1 MLDIHISQDYN
12 QLKFALVSLKF
23 QQTSG
28 MKIANHIIEPATLAD
43 LEKLVVLE
51 QRLFETDKFSRK
63 NLRYLIQRA
72 TVIVVRTERERNIIG
87 YAILLGR
94 KNSRK
99 ARIYSLGVAESVS
112 RTGIGTKLV
121 STLEVIAAI
130 RNCTSLTLEVSDTNK
145 AALLFYNKCGFK
157 QYGFRYNYYKDGG
170 HALLMRKIVGFSS

>member
-1 MLDIHISQDYN
+1 MGTP
-12 QLKFALVSLKF
+12 F

-43 LEKLVVLE
+43 LDQLVVLE

-63 NLRYLIQRA
+63 NLRYLIKRA
-72 TVIVVRTERERNIIG
+72 TVIVVRTEKERNIIG

-94 KNSRK
+94 RNSRK

-112 RTGIGTKLV
+112 RRGIGTQLV
-121 STLEVIAAI
+121 CTLEAIATL

-145 AALLFYNKCGFK
+145 AALLFYYKHGFK
-157 QYGFRYNYYKDGG
+157 QYGFRYSYYKDGG
-170 HALLMRKIVGFSS
+170 HALLMRKDLSNSFPDL

>member
-1 MLDIHISQDYN
+1 MISLRRK
-12 QLKFALVSLKF
+12 QL

-28 MKIANHIIEPATLAD
+28 MKITDHIIEPATLAD
-43 LEKLVVLE
+43 LEQLVVLE

-72 TVIVVRTERERNIIG
+72 TVIVVRSEKERHITG

-99 ARIYSLGVAESVS
+99 ARIYSLGVAESAS

-121 STLEVIAAI
+121 STLEKIAAV

-145 AALLFYNKCGFK
+145 DALLFYNNCGFK

-170 HALLMRKIVGFSS
+170 HALLMRKNLSDFLFEKN

>member
-1 MLDIHISQDYN
+1 VGQVLNLPLSQ
-12 QLKFALVSLKF
+12 F
-23 QQTSG
+23 QQASG

-43 LEKLVVLE
+43 LEQLVVLE
-51 QRLFETDKFSRK
+51 QCLFETDKFSRR
-63 NLRYLIQRA
+63 NLRYLIKRA
-72 TVIVVRTERERNIIG
+72 TVVVVRTGKDGNIIG

-112 RTGIGTKLV
+112 RTGIGSKLV
-121 STLEVIAAI
+121 ATLEVIAAI
-130 RNCTSLTLEVSDTNK
+130 NNCTTLTLEVSDTNR

-170 HALLMRKIVGFSS
+170 HALLMSKKLSDSLFQ